1 MQDPYSVVTVMTD
14 APSGRCWPLPI
25 RVGRRE
31 GRDGTGGLR
40 GKEERKQLASKMN
53 PRSSMGLCASPSVST
68 RVPRALSQLGRRA
81 RSPCRTF

>member
-1 MQDPYSVVTVMTD
+1 MHPVAGAGPFQLEWGGEKGGM
-14 APSGRCWPLPI
+14 
-25 RVGRRE
+25 
-31 GRDGTGGLR
+31 GTGGLR
-40 GKEERKQLASKMN
+40 EKEERKQLASKMN